1 MVLILCLARCV
12 SCFVLQQ
19 IGVSRFSVR
28 ELRLA
33 HLFDFSAIKQHGE
46 KAMNCNRTTNDN
58 LELFKRLLTDVVD
71 EQFRELYEQ
80 SKDVELPP
88 PSRRHQLEMNRLFRE
103 EVGGSFIPFP
113 DVDDSDDHQ

>member
-1 MVLILCLARCV
+1 
-12 SCFVLQQ
+12 
-19 IGVSRFSVR
+19 
-28 ELRLA
+28 
-33 HLFDFSAIKQHGE
+33 
-46 KAMNCNRTTNDN
+46 MNCNRTTNDN

-103 EVGGSFIPFP
+103 EFGGSFILFP
-113 DVDDSDDHQ
+113 DVDDSEDHQ

>member
-1 MVLILCLARCV
+1 MT
-12 SCFVLQQ
+12 
-19 IGVSRFSVR
+19 
-28 ELRLA
+28 
-33 HLFDFSAIKQHGE
+33 
-46 KAMNCNRTTNDN
+46 CNKTADDN

-71 EQFRELYEQ
+71 EQFRELYRE

-113 DVDDSDDHQ
+113 DVDNYGDHQ

>member
-1 MVLILCLARCV
+1 
-12 SCFVLQQ
+12 
-19 IGVSRFSVR
+19 
-28 ELRLA
+28 
-33 HLFDFSAIKQHGE
+33 
-46 KAMNCNRTTNDN
+46 MNCNRTTDDN

-103 EVGGSFIPFP
+103 DVGGSFIPFP
-113 DVDDSDDHQ
+113 DVDDSEDHQ